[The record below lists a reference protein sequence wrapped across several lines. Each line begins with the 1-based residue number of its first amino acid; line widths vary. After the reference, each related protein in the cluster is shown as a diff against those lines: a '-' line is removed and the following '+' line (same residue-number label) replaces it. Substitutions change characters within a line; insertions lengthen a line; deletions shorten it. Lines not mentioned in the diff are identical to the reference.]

1 MKLRG
6 RELRNL
12 TAAGSRTQIR
22 LAITRTSD
30 QPLSVAMGKQK
41 RSKILS
47 SSFQLHQSQTSPEP
61 TSVDIS
67 ENISSSSKIPFR
79 PRKVRKLSSNARKP
93 PQPPVLDSDSSKPS
107 KTNPS
112 QLPILLPKIVK
123 TVKPLSFEGEIDA
136 ALNHLRKADPL
147 LMIPIDSYQPPAFDS
162 PGPPFLTLAKSIL
175 YQQLATNAA
184 KSIYNRFVSL
194 CGGEAEVFP
203 ETILGLNPNQ
213 LREVGISGRK
223 ASYLHDLADKFKSG
237 LLSDSSILEMDDES
251 LLTKLTLVKGIG
263 AWSVHMFMIFSLQ
276 RPDVLPVGDLGVRK
290 GVQLLYGLKEL
301 PRPLDM
307 EQICEKWKP
316 YRSVGSWYMWRCME
330 AKGAKATSKVAAT
343 AVVDATPP
351 E

>member
-12 TAAGSRTQIR
+12 TAAGSRTQIP
-22 LAITRTSD
+22 LAKTLTSD

-47 SSFQLHQSQTSPEP
+47 SSSQLRQSQTSPEP
-61 TSVDIS
+61 TSVDIF

-79 PRKVRKLSSNARKP
+79 PRKVRKLSSNSRIP

-107 KTNPS
+107 KANPS
-112 QLPILLPKIVK
+112 QLPILLPI
-123 TVKPLSFEGEIDA
+123 TVKSLSFEGEIDA

-175 YQQLATNAA
+175 YQQLAANAA
-184 KSIYNRFVSL
+184 KSIYNRFVLL
-194 CGGEAEVFP
+194 CGGEVEVVP
-203 ETILGLNPNQ
+203 ETVLGLNPNQ
-213 LREVGISGRK
+213 LREVGVSGRK

-343 AVVDATPP
+343 LTVNATSP